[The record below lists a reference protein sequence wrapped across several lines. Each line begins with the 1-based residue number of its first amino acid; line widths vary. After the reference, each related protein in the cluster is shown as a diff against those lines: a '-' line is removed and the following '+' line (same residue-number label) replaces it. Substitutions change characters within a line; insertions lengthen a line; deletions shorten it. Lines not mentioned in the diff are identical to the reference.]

1 MSLDSL
7 RAQAELVE
15 FHLAKAEAR
24 PETPFPC
31 TVTVRVTALLEAEAT
46 VAALSSPLK
55 SCLRLAMTRRLRDT
69 RRQPSAAQAR

>member
-7 RAQAELVE
+7 RARMELDE
-15 FHLAKAEAR
+15 FHLASLESLL
-24 PETPFPC
+24 PC
-31 TVTVRVTALLEAEAT
+31 TEMVQVKALPEAEAT
-46 VAALSSPLK
+46 VAVLLSPLM